1 MKYQVTSDS
10 DDFILFESRKYEM
23 NKCSEVKRCKGLL
36 RITNNIYIVQIAY
49 MKTGKIIFRSKH
61 SYSNMVKRPPFYDT
75 TVRETTKNDTAKTV

>member
-1 MKYQVTSDS
+1 
-10 DDFILFESRKYEM
+10 M